1 LLILSK
7 HDYVK
12 IIKFDISSLYFFSII
27 TEIIKELNI
36 IRSKLD

>member
-1 LLILSK
+1 LLVLLK
-7 HDYVK
+7 HSYVK
-12 IIKFDISSLYFFSII
+12 IIKFDISSLYFFLI